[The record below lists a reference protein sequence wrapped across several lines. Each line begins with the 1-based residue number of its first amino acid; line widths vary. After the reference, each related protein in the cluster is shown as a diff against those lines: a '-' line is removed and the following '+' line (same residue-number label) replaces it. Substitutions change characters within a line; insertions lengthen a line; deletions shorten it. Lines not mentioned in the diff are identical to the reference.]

1 MKCIIIIIFSFLL
14 SSNLFAQLN
23 VNDLNLV
30 KKADFKEE
38 KYEYKRKVKFLD
50 TKTKNVFV
58 KYNPVSLTLGSL
70 LYVYQKF
77 ISPQFATNCPYEV
90 SCSEFSKVAIR
101 RYGFLKGIFLT
112 SDRLTRCTQFAAI
125 DLDEAVDLHEDTHR
139 ILDDIELYK

>member
-1 MKCIIIIIFSFLL
+1 MKFIIIIIIFSFFL
-14 SSNLFAQLN
+14 SNNLFAQLN
-23 VNDLNLV
+23 ANDLNLV

-50 TKTKNVFV
+50 TKTKNVIV

-101 RYGFLKGIFLT
+101 RYGILKGIFLT

-125 DLDEAVDLHEDTHR
+125 D
-139 ILDDIELYK
+139 

>member
-1 MKCIIIIIFSFLL
+1 MKYFIILIFVFLL
-14 SSNLFAQLN
+14 SNNLFAQLN
-23 VNDLNLV
+23 TDDLNLV

-50 TKTKNVFV
+50 VKTKNVFV

-70 LYVYQKF
+70 LYFYQKF
-77 ISPQFATNCPYEV
+77 ISQQFATNCPYEM

-101 RYGFLKGIFLT
+101 RYGLLKGVFLT

-125 DLDEAVDLHEDTHR
+125 DLNEAVDLHEDSHR

>member
-1 MKCIIIIIFSFLL
+1 MRCIIIIIFSFLL
-14 SSNLFAQLN
+14 SNNLFAQLN
-23 VNDLNLV
+23 ANDLSLV

-50 TKTKNVFV
+50 TKTKNVII

-77 ISPQFATNCPYEV
+77 ISPQFATNCPYEI